1 MKSTAS
7 DSFLVQVQQ
16 AIGWIKEG
24 NYASIGG
31 LYDLTAQRLVR
42 LAVVITGNQ
51 PDAEDAIQA
60 SFARISQSPTILL
73 RSDQPWHYL
82 LKMVRNDALLI
93 VRRRKPAE
101 QLNAVQDL
109 CARCPVDQIA
119 LAETYHAVWEAM
131 RRLPPEQSEVVA
143 LKIWEQMTFLQI
155 SEVLEIPAA
164 TVSSRYRY
172 ALEKLE
178 VFLREYR
185 GQVVYGK

>member
-7 DSFLVQVQQ
+7 DSFLVKVQQ
-16 AIGWIKEG
+16 AIDWIKEG
-24 NYASIGG
+24 DNASIGG

-60 SFARISQSPTILL
+60 SFARISQSSASLL

-93 VRRRKPAE
+93 IRRRKPTE
-101 QLNAVQDL
+101 QLYLVQEL
-109 CARCPVDQIA
+109 CGHCPVDQIA

-143 LKIWEQMTFLQI
+143 LKIWEQMTFFQI
-155 SEVLEIPAA
+155 SEVLEIPVATAA
-164 TVSSRYRY
+164 SRYRY
-172 ALEKLE
+172 ALDKLE
-178 VFLREYR
+178 VILRDHK
-185 GQVVYGK
+185 GQVVHVK